1 MPSLNRSLNVIGRC
15 GTLFRTKRLEG
26 TGVDA
31 SNYFY
36 LFYICR
42 HPGISQEALGRALY
56 VNKSSVTR
64 HLARLEGAGLL
75 TRTPSPED
83 RRVLVVTPTEKALEM
98 LPFLREVGSDWLR
111 ALTDGFTPSETAQF
125 ESLLARALENAERAA
140 REVAQ
145 CD

>member
-15 GTLFRTKRLEG
+15 GALFRAKRLEG

-36 LFYICR
+36 LIYICR
-42 HPGISQEALGRALY
+42 HPGVSQESLSRALY

-64 HLARLEGAGLL
+64 HLSRLEGAGLL
-75 TRTPSPED
+75 TRTPSDED
-83 RRVLVVTPTEKALEM
+83 RRVLLVNPTERALAM
-98 LPFLREVGSDWLR
+98 LPVLREIGKDWLR
-111 ALTDGFTPSETAQF
+111 ALTDGFTEEETARF
-125 ESLLARALENAERAA
+125 EALLCRAMENAMQAA
-140 REVAQ
+140 EGVTL